1 MGRGTHY
8 SWWRRI
14 ADFGAHALLGS
25 GWGARAAFGVGLQG
39 RLESIEHQLPL
50 PRPASS
56 GELRIAF
63 ASDLHAGPL
72 TDPRIFAALA
82 QRVEAFQPHLVL
94 LGGDYVSVDADHIGE
109 FLRPI
114 AALRPPL
121 GTFAVMGNHDLWL
134 DDAAIAGAL
143 ASAGVVLLV
152 NEARVIDTAVG
163 ALCLYGMDEP
173 YTGAPE
179 PPPAAQQACAVSVVL
194 MHSPHG
200 LRLLKGLPFDLALC
214 GHTHGGQIALPGGIP
229 VVLPRGSGP
238 RHYARGE
245 FQLPWHAARMIVSRG
260 VGMSDLPVRLFAP
273 SEVHLCTLAAPSRQP
288 AA

>member
-1 MGRGTHY
+1 MGRGAHY
-8 SWWRRI
+8 TWWRRT
-14 ADFGAHALLGS
+14 ADFSAHTLLGS
-25 GWGARAAFGVGLQG
+25 GWGARLAFGLGLQG
-39 RLESIEHQLPL
+39 RLDSIEHQLSL
-50 PRPASS
+50 PDLASP

-82 QRVEAFQPHLVL
+82 QRVEGFQPHLIL
-94 LGGDYVSVDADHIGE
+94 LGGDYVSVDADHIVE
-109 FLRPI
+109 FLGPI
-114 AALRPPL
+114 GALRPPL

-143 ASAGVVLLV
+143 ESSGVVLLV
-152 NEARVIDTAVG
+152 NEGRIIDTPIG
-163 ALCLYGMDEP
+163 ALSLYGMDEP

-179 PPPAAQQACAVSVVL
+179 PPPVTDKACAAAVVL

-200 LRLLKGLPFDLALC
+200 LRLLRGLPFDLALC

-229 VVLPRGSGP
+229 VILPRGSGH

-245 FQLPWHAARMIVSRG
+245 FQLPWHTARMIVSRG

-273 SEVHLCTLAAPSRQP
+273 SEVHLCTFAANGGRT